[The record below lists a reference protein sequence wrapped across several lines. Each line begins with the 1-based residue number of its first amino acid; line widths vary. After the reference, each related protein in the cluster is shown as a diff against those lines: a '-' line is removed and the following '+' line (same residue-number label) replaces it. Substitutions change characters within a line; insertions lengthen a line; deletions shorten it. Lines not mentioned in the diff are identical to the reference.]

1 MLKNVFTICSSSF
14 LLNTVTFSP
23 RLFTQSSY
31 LDQKHNV
38 KKKLVKFNKHHK
50 PKPKKI
56 LPAEA
61 ERPRSELTEKF
72 RAYIENLILA
82 SVRERERLLAA
93 SLPEDILKVTTQICP
108 PNIWSFSIFAGAGP
122 GHHQPEAGPES
133 PGRGGGQQAGVQC
146 EAREGR
152 LQQVHAQRGLEVG
165 QHIAWSLSPYSQSPD
180 IRPGMLVT
188 VALIEGDQG
197 ANVGGWRTLDGILTE
212 VTSAGLSIGLNNLG
226 GWILDSF
233 LGVTHTGTP
242 RLSQSPV
249 HFLNILNLETCH

>member
-1 MLKNVFTICSSSF
+1 MLKNVFTKYSSSF
-14 LLNTVTFSP
+14 LRNTVTFSP

-38 KKKLVKFNKHHK
+38 KKKIVKFKKHHK

-56 LPAEA
+56 PPAEA

-82 SVRERERLLAA
+82 THEELASVRERERLLAA
-93 SLPEDILKVTTQICP
+93 SLPEDILEVRTQIFH
-108 PNIWSFSIFAGAGP
+108 PNILCQFSIIAGAGP

-146 EAREGR
+146 EAREGG

-165 QHIAWSLSPYSQSPD
+165 QHIACSLSPYSHSG
-180 IRPGMLVT
+180 R
-188 VALIEGDQG
+188 ACWSR
-197 ANVGGWRTLDGILTE
+197 WR
-212 VTSAGLSIGLNNLG
+212 
-226 GWILDSF
+226 
-233 LGVTHTGTP
+233 
-242 RLSQSPV
+242 
-249 HFLNILNLETCH
+249 